1 MQLKFGVDL
10 ITFYHP
16 GFWGTAD
23 GAEFQKRALED
34 PRKFWE
40 RTAESVA
47 QSGVTGLEL
56 TFSPGDWET
65 ALATFGSGSG
75 FSNFLESYGLEA
87 ISGFFSGFE
96 YSANLL
102 DAGSQQ
108 KVIELATR
116 YAAFLA
122 ACGGPI
128 LVAGMPMRQRG
139 TPDAPVFVD
148 FDYVKAVSD
157 LINRVGAATAG
168 EGVRLA
174 LHPEVGSVFCAR
186 RDIDLFLAL
195 TDPSYVDFCPDTA
208 HILLGGVS
216 PVDVLQD
223 HHERVVIAHWK
234 DAVGRWPND
243 DLSNEARFEL
253 EANYFKRVGTGSVDW
268 HGWIRTLDDVRFSG
282 WTILELDDAENP
294 VEQVT
299 EARRFVENLAAVTL

>member
-16 GFWGTAD
+16 GFWGTTD
-23 GAEFQKRALED
+23 RAEFEKRALED
-34 PRKFWE
+34 PLKFWE

-47 QSGVTGLEL
+47 QSGVAGLEL

-65 ALATFGSGSG
+65 ALVTFGNGSG
-75 FSNFLESYGLEA
+75 LSNFLKSYGLEV

-96 YSANLL
+96 YSDDLL
-102 DAGSQQ
+102 DAGKQQ
-108 KVIELATR
+108 KVIEQATR
-116 YAAFLA
+116 YAAYLA
-122 ACGGPI
+122 ASGGPI

-148 FDYVKAVSD
+148 FDYVKAISD
-157 LINRVGAATAG
+157 LVNRVGAATAG

-174 LHPEVGSVFCAR
+174 LHPEVGSVFCVR
-186 RDIDLFLAL
+186 RDINLFLAL

-268 HGWIRTLDDVRFSG
+268 HGWIRTLDEARFSG
-282 WTILELDDAENP
+282 WAILELDDAENP

-299 EARRFVENLAAVTL
+299 EARQFVENLAAVTL